1 MSGDTKELCLNS
13 HIKRRSFLY
22 SINSEK
28 KLFDEIKKLIP
39 DLEKTSDEYD
49 YSDAFSISKEL
60 RAELKC
66 RTKNY
71 DDLLIEKY
79 KWDKLIESTEKNVYY
94 INSTP
99 GGIYI
104 FDIKK
109 QPEPIWEVQKHN
121 KTTMFENTEKID
133 KLVGFYDI
141 KTQSIEITER
151 LYRVNEI

>member
-1 MSGDTKELCLNS
+1 M
-13 HIKRRSFLY
+13 
-22 SINSEK
+22 
-28 KLFDEIKKLIP
+28 
-39 DLEKTSDEYD
+39 
-49 YSDAFSISKEL
+49 
-60 RAELKC
+60 
-66 RTKNY
+66 
-71 DDLLIEKY
+71 
-79 KWDKLIESTEKNVYY
+79 YY

-151 LYRVNEI
+151 LYKVNEI